1 MEQRED
7 GRPQP
12 LQSQPGSQP
21 AGAKAPPVIVGI
33 SGSSGAVLACRA
45 IAILGDLGLP
55 MHITYT
61 AASRQVWPD
70 EVGRPLQDDLAE
82 WKQRYGARVF
92 NPDDFRAPM
101 SSGSFLTAGMIVI
114 PCSMRTVS
122 AIAHGSSSNLLE
134 RAADVILKEQRR
146 LALVPREAPLS
157 AIHLEN
163 LLILA
168 RLGVRIVPPVP
179 RFYLR
184 PQSFDEMLDAIVRR
198 ALAALGIEEAL
209 PSELRWR
216 GDES

>member
-1 MEQRED
+1 MDRDE
-7 GRPQP
+7 GGQP
-12 LQSQPGSQP
+12 LQPRPQTGSPP
-21 AGAKAPPVIVGI
+21 AGAKAPPVVVGI
-33 SGSSGAVLACRA
+33 SGSSGAILACRTVEVLA
-45 IAILGDLGLP
+45 ELGLP

-70 EVGRPLQDDLAE
+70 EVGRPLQDDLAA
-82 WKQRYGARVF
+82 WKQRYGARIF

-122 AIAHGSSSNLLE
+122 AIAHGASSNLLE

-146 LALVPREAPLS
+146 LVLVPREAPLS

-168 RLGVRIVPPVP
+168 RLGVLIVPPVP

-184 PQSFDEMLDAIVRR
+184 PQSFDEMVDAIVRR
-198 ALAALGIEEAL
+198 ALATLGIEAAL
-209 PSELRWR
+209 PGELRWR
-216 GDES
+216 SDEA